1 MKVEVISIGDELLIG
16 QTINTNA
23 SWIGAQLNVR
33 GAVVEYCSVIKD
45 DKAVIK
51 SALDLALSRVD
62 VVIITGGLGPT
73 KDDITKYALSE
84 YFNSEL
90 EMNEEVL
97 EHVKSFFAHIGKEML
112 DVNIQQAALPKA
124 AKVLKNE
131 VGTASGMWFE
141 KGEQVVISLPG
152 VPYEMK
158 QILSDSAFDM
168 LGSKY
173 GYEVRYNRNIHLQ
186 GIGESFLAERIKDIE
201 SEMHANNIGLAY
213 LPSPGLVRLRLTG
226 TPSEDDKDKIADYIE
241 RISLR
246 LPQYVFGNGENS
258 LSKVVGDLLIK
269 EDLTLGTVESCT
281 GGAMANEIVSIAGA
295 SQYFRGSFVS
305 YANEIKTSLV
315 GINKDDINKHGAV
328 SETIV
333 KQMAQ
338 NGREK
343 LNVDYCLSTSGIA
356 GPNGGT
362 EQKPVGLVWI
372 GMAGP
377 SGVVAKKF
385 QFGNARD
392 RNVRRTILTA
402 LNLLRCDL
410 LKINIE
416 KS

>member
-1 MKVEVISIGDELLIG
+1 
-16 QTINTNA
+16 
-23 SWIGAQLNVR
+23 
-33 GAVVEYCSVIKD
+33 
-45 DKAVIK
+45 
-51 SALDLALSRVD
+51 
-62 VVIITGGLGPT
+62 
-73 KDDITKYALSE
+73 
-84 YFNSEL
+84 
-90 EMNEEVL
+90 
-97 EHVKSFFAHIGKEML
+97 
-112 DVNIQQAALPKA
+112 
-124 AKVLKNE
+124 
-131 VGTASGMWFE
+131 
-141 KGEQVVISLPG
+141 
-152 VPYEMK
+152 
-158 QILSDSAFDM
+158 
-168 LGSKY
+168 
-173 GYEVRYNRNIHLQ
+173 
-186 GIGESFLAERIKDIE
+186 
-201 SEMHANNIGLAY
+201 
-213 LPSPGLVRLRLTG
+213 
-226 TPSEDDKDKIADYIE
+226 DDKDKIADYIE